1 MPPGG
6 LRGRRVRRG
15 RSSKDSD
22 WASQKVAQ
30 PQAKGE
36 RKRKGAVLGR
46 AGSGS
51 GSGSAFERRKGRGG
65 RRQST
70 ETKSEV
76 RAQTGQKASRP
87 QLLQESL
94 ERLKII
100 GCFATLTPVTAVVVP
115 LLATD
120 RATGRPARK
129 TTILRPVDSRPTR
142 RLPVDAIQPVEM
154 GPGHSHPGAA
164 SRGWPPNQRRWT
176 GLSLSASGGACPLGR
191 FQLDSK
197 AQKGTDQSEDAFMR
211 DAIPGR
217 RVTVMEGRRKS
228 VGETEWR
235 EGEKQ
240 EMTRVVIG
248 TRMIEGRGC

>member
-1 MPPGG
+1 VFRWRRERREMPPGG

-115 LLATD
+115 LLATARCGLEGLAAQPEKVD
-120 RATGRPARK
+120 RPQLVRFRWSLP
-129 TTILRPVDSRPTR
+129 SRP
-142 RLPVDAIQPVEM
+142 LPVGLESTKGHGPV
-154 GPGHSHPGAA
+154 
-164 SRGWPPNQRRWT
+164 
-176 GLSLSASGGACPLGR
+176 GGCLHA
-191 FQLDSK
+191 
-197 AQKGTDQSEDAFMR
+197 
-211 DAIPGR
+211 
-217 RVTVMEGRRKS
+217 
-228 VGETEWR
+228 
-235 EGEKQ
+235 
-240 EMTRVVIG
+240 
-248 TRMIEGRGC
+248 